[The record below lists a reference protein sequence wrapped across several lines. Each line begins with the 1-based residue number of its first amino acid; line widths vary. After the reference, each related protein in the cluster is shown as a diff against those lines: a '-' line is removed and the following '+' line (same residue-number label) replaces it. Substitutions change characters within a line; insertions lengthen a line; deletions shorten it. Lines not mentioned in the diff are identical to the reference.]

1 MEFRRCESIHAACD
15 GNVRLNHPHFL
26 TSSSWSSKL
35 FVSEWN
41 LIGFN
46 KDRLLR
52 NVIAFCCSMQKT
64 PCDMALLYSPHY
76 LTQSDNKCFSK
87 DFQSSSLR
95 GVLKQGS
102 CFSVNAI
109 CKSLQIVQGSCNLC
123 SGKQNVKT
131 VLKWRN
137 TRLTHW
143 TARGLRNLTVSHF
156 AGNWWLVPI
165 L

>member
-15 GNVRLNHPHFL
+15 GNVRLNHPHFF

-41 LIGFN
+41 EDSI
-46 KDRLLR
+46 KIDYCATLLHFAA
-52 NVIAFCCSMQKT
+52 VCKKT